1 MIDWLSLWNQK
12 AATNNFL
19 TQTGRGNS
27 FNLDKFLLY
36 MQDVNNALLLDK
48 SDTLLDIGGASGW
61 ISLWLLPFVKSV
73 TMFDYSEEMII
84 KAQKQA
90 AGFDNITIFQD
101 DILTMTKVEGT
112 YSKVLVGSVLQYLKN
127 MDEVET
133 ALKNIYN
140 VMKPG
145 GIALF
150 SHNPDAREKES
161 HLATVKPENMQMEL
175 ERLWINPDDVR
186 DVAMN
191 KIGFKEYRIV
201 PINPAIWQ
209 STHMLDMV
217 MVK

>member
-1 MIDWLSLWNQK
+1 MIDWLKIWQNK
-12 AATNNFL
+12 AKTDNFL

-36 MQDVNNALLLDK
+36 MQDVNNSLKLDK

-73 TMFDYSEEMII
+73 TIFDYSKEMIS
-84 KAQKQA
+84 KAQRQA

-140 VMKPG
+140 VIKPG

-175 ERLWINPDDVR
+175 ERLWINPNDMWNI
-186 DVAMN
+186 AMN
-191 KIGFKEYRIV
+191 KIGFTEYKIT
-201 PINPAIWQ
+201 PINPLIWQ
-209 STHMLDMV
+209 SSHMFDMV